1 MNGTYNIWLVILS
14 IGIAVIA
21 SYVALDLAS
30 RDAASAG
37 SKAARYWLVGGAL
50 SMGIGIWSMHFIGML
65 AFQLPIPMSYN
76 IPLTL
81 LSLLIAVLVAGFA
94 LHTVRHGTLSG
105 RRLLCSGLLMG
116 GGIAAMHF
124 TGMVA
129 IPMQPPIRYDPLL
142 FTLSIV
148 IAITASLAALWI
160 AFQLRS
166 ETIISAFRKK
176 AGGALLMGAAISS
189 MHYTAMAA
197 AIFAPDS
204 YSLTS
209 PQNINNVW
217 FADIIG
223 GFTFLCLATT
233 LLISVFDVKLAERK
247 QAEAVRARLA
257 AIVENSNDAIY
268 SRTLDGTIL
277 TWNAGAERMLGYTA
291 AEAIGRTAI
300 LTLPPGRA
308 ANLTQTNEGLH
319 RGEVISRES
328 DRMTKGGRLIPVLT
342 SHSAIRDPV
351 GNIIGSSVILT
362 NISALKQ
369 AEVAVQESEQRFRAM
384 FNYAGVGIAIRPA
397 HDPSQLWS
405 QVNDHFCRLLDY
417 SREELLRLS
426 SADITRPD
434 EQVGEGKDNERLLR
448 GEITGYTREQR
459 LIRKDGSRLWVT
471 LAVAVMPDA
480 KDRRDNLIA
489 VYQDISERKVAEYRL
504 AMEHN
509 VTQVLAESNTV
520 DAAMPL
526 ILQTICQALDW
537 TCGAYWKWDET
548 TELLHC
554 NKTWHAETKAD
565 TEAEAIAE
573 FLAFSKVHPNEAPT
587 WHGTPLGPPTG
598 GIVRR
603 VWYSGTPAWFPDLVQ
618 QPNFRRGPMAAKA
631 GLRSAFG
638 FPILAGANPLGVMEF
653 FSHEFRQPDET
664 LLRSMRAIG
673 LQIGQ
678 FIRRKAQEARVERLN
693 RILAMLS
700 SINAAIVRARIRQ
713 ELFDEA
719 CQIAVTHG
727 GFGIAWIGLLDQKT
741 LDIDSVACAGIDAA
755 SLVENGRI
763 SADAA
768 SPLGHGLVG
777 RALRER
783 RTLVSNDLAGEPGT
797 SGYRRREALRRGYRA
812 LITIPLMVE
821 GDVPGIFTVFAEE
834 VNFFTDEEIGL
845 MNEFAANVCFGLG
858 HLRKAEKLTHL
869 AEIVESS
876 QDGIVSSTLD
886 GTILT
891 WNTGA
896 ENMFGYTS
904 KEAVGQPLDLI
915 IPVELRQDVR
925 KRKEFY
931 ASGGRIDPYESERLS
946 RDGRKVSVSVN
957 SSSLKDASG
966 SVTGIAII
974 YRDISERKQAELA
987 LRRLN
992 EELEGKVTARTVD
1005 LDQARQEAEEA
1016 NRAKSAFL
1024 AAMSHEIRTPMNGV
1038 VGMIDVLHQSSL
1050 KGEQVEMVDLIRES
1064 AFSLL
1069 GIIDDILDF
1078 SKIEAGRLEI
1088 EQAPMVVADVVESVC
1103 SMLDRIAQKS
1113 AVELILFADPAIPVL
1128 VMGDTL
1134 RLRQVLT
1141 NLVNNAIKF
1150 CSKQEYVGR
1159 VSVRA
1164 LLVERN
1170 WQSVTVEIQVI
1181 DNGIGMD
1188 DETQARLFTAFS
1200 QADVSTTRRFG
1211 GTGLG
1216 LVIANHLVEMM
1227 GGEITVQSAP
1237 GKGSTF
1243 KVRLPFPIAPTDA
1256 DSAESV
1262 TDVAG
1267 LYCVVIGGSRRL
1279 ADDLAAY
1286 LAHAGARVE
1295 RAPDVAGA
1303 RAITAGQSGLS
1314 VWIVDD
1320 SSEPQ
1325 ATLHLRVRRE

>member
-1 MNGTYNIWLVILS
+1 
-14 IGIAVIA
+14 
-21 SYVALDLAS
+21 
-30 RDAASAG
+30 
-37 SKAARYWLVGGAL
+37 
-50 SMGIGIWSMHFIGML
+50 
-65 AFQLPIPMSYN
+65 
-76 IPLTL
+76 
-81 LSLLIAVLVAGFA
+81 
-94 LHTVRHGTLSG
+94 
-105 RRLLCSGLLMG
+105 
-116 GGIAAMHF
+116 
-124 TGMVA
+124 
-129 IPMQPPIRYDPLL
+129 
-142 FTLSIV
+142 
-148 IAITASLAALWI
+148 
-160 AFQLRS
+160 
-166 ETIISAFRKK
+166 
-176 AGGALLMGAAISS
+176 
-189 MHYTAMAA
+189 
-197 AIFAPDS
+197 
-204 YSLTS
+204 
-209 PQNINNVW
+209 
-217 FADIIG
+217 
-223 GFTFLCLATT
+223 
-233 LLISVFDVKLAERK
+233 
-247 QAEAVRARLA
+247 
-257 AIVENSNDAIY
+257 
-268 SRTLDGTIL
+268 
-277 TWNAGAERMLGYTA
+277 
-291 AEAIGRTAI
+291 
-300 LTLPPGRA
+300 
-308 ANLTQTNEGLH
+308 
-319 RGEVISRES
+319 
-328 DRMTKGGRLIPVLT
+328 
-342 SHSAIRDPV
+342 
-351 GNIIGSSVILT
+351 
-362 NISALKQ
+362 
-369 AEVAVQESEQRFRAM
+369 
-384 FNYAGVGIAIRPA
+384 
-397 HDPSQLWS
+397 
-405 QVNDHFCRLLDY
+405 
-417 SREELLRLS
+417 
-426 SADITRPD
+426 
-434 EQVGEGKDNERLLR
+434 
-448 GEITGYTREQR
+448 
-459 LIRKDGSRLWVT
+459 
-471 LAVAVMPDA
+471 
-480 KDRRDNLIA
+480 
-489 VYQDISERKVAEYRL
+489 
-504 AMEHN
+504 MEHN

-1243 KVRLPFPIAPTDA
+1243 KVRLPFPIVPTDA

-1325 ATLHLRVRRE
+1325 ATEQIRAAARAQADRDVHFVAVLVGRGRRYRARYETDNLVTIDGNALSRKAFLGAVAVAAGRASPEMEAEKLASRKGAAIAPSREQAVQQGRLILIAEDNETNQMVILRQLALLGYAADVASNGSEALDRWRSGNYGLLLTDLHMPVMDGYELSQTIRNEEQGAKRIPIVALTANALKGEADRCRNAGMDDYRSKPSPLAELKSVLDKWLPVAEPAMDASAASTLSTAVARQSETAMPVDVKVLIELVGDDPGIVREFLQDFLASSVGIAVELRAACAKGQTGAVVAATHKLKSSARAVGAFALGELCEAMEGAGKADDIDALAVLLPRFNIMMNAVEKYLESL